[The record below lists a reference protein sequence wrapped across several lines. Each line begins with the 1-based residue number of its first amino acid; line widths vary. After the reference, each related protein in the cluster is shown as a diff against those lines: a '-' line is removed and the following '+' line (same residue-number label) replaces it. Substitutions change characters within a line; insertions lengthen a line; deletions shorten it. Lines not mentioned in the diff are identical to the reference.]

1 MGVGWGGKEVQVGE
15 DICIHSADS
24 CCCAERTQHCKAIIL
39 QLKKRIITESLL
51 VSRSMKW
58 PCLHLDFSLSL
69 MS

>member
-1 MGVGWGGKEVQVGE
+1 MGGWDGKEVQEGE
-15 DICIHSADS
+15 DIHIHSMDS
-24 CCCAERTQHCKAIIL
+24 CCCTERTQHCKAIIL
-39 QLKKRIITESLL
+39 QLKKRIITESFW